1 MADKRDYYEV
11 LGVPKSAGAD
21 ELKKPYRSKARKHH
35 PDVDKS
41 PGAEEKFKEI
51 NEAYQVLSDPQ
62 KKSAYDQY
70 GHAAFQQGGMGGA
83 GGPFGGQ
90 QGGYQTYSWSSGGA
104 QDFGGF
110 SDPFDIFESFF
121 GGQSPFGRQARLPRY
136 AIRITFEEAIK
147 GVEKQVEIEG
157 KKQKIKIPPGVDTG
171 TEIKFSN
178 FIIVCEVTQSSK
190 FQRRAYDVISE
201 KEISYSQTALGTIAE
216 IETVDGP
223 VKIRIPSGTQPGTQ
237 IRLRGK
243 GIKHVSGRG
252 QGDHYVI
259 IRVKV
264 PNKLNRDQK
273 RLLEEL
279 EEIS

>member
-1 MADKRDYYEV
+1 
-11 LGVPKSAGAD
+11 
-21 ELKKPYRSKARKHH
+21 
-35 PDVDKS
+35 
-41 PGAEEKFKEI
+41 
-51 NEAYQVLSDPQ
+51 
-62 KKSAYDQY
+62 
-70 GHAAFQQGGMGGA
+70 MGGA

-90 QGGYQTYSWSSGGA
+90 QGGYQQTYSWSSGG

-110 SDPFDIFESFF
+110 ADPFDIFESFF
-121 GGQSPFGRQARLPRY
+121 GGQSPFGRQARVPRY
-136 AIRITFEEAIK
+136 AIRITFDEAIK

-157 KKQKIKIPPGVDTG
+157 KKQKIKIPAGVDSG

-178 FIIVCEVTQSSK
+178 FIIVCEVAQSPK

-201 KEISYSQTALGTIAE
+201 KEISFSQAALGTVAE
-216 IETVDGP
+216 IETVEGP

-259 IRVKV
+259 IRLKI
-264 PNKLNRDQK
+264 PTKLSRDQK

-279 EEIS
+279 ENS